1 MKKTSV
7 EKTKLEIVK
16 ETRLIAIEMIVAFK
30 DVDQSVFVNSVIKIE
45 KTNNTKNIATGYIIE
60 CIKHRPQA
68 IISAERVNK
77 IRERKNKSFRFKILQ

>member
-30 DVDQSVFVNSVIKIE
+30 DVDQSVFVNSVNKKYK
-45 KTNNTKNIATGYIIE
+45 KTK
-60 CIKHRPQA
+60 
-68 IISAERVNK
+68 
-77 IRERKNKSFRFKILQ
+77 